1 MSLLKTN
8 GVGNAAK
15 EFVERGRSIVRLEIE
30 LALLEI
36 KTKLARIGVGIGLAS
51 GAAVIAVYAVGFLFA
66 AIATAI
72 ALALPLWASLLIV
85 SVTMFGITAVLGLL
99 GIRSI
104 QAGAPVMPEEA
115 IEEAK
120 LTAKAVVDGH

>member
-104 QAGAPVMPEEA
+104 KAGAPVMPEEA